1 MALAKQYG
9 SAKKARS
16 ALKKSAAGASEFL
29 WRLKADESFPV
40 RFLQEPADWFE
51 AAQHYVGGSFVWCTD
66 PENNKECEHCENG
79 DRPAKRA
86 LANVLDRTTGKVRIL
101 QMTTQLA
108 NSVVGKV
115 DRPITT
121 ADYEI
126 WREGSD
132 KENTKYGADRMDP
145 TPCKLSRYTIHDIE
159 AALITELGFDPNAEE
174 EEDEPRSSKFQRI
187 REHDAKKKSRHEDED
202 DDYEDDEEEEEV
214 DQYAE
219 MDRSELKAEI
229 KKYDPS
235 FVAKK
240 SQSDETLREILLDM
254 VQDADEDEEE
264 EDEPPARPKHSAKK
278 PAKKS
283 RDREDGLDE
292 FKPEKNRNPVRPAR
306 RLR

>member
-66 PENNKECEHCENG
+66 PENNKDCEHCENG

-145 TPCKLSRYTIHDIE
+145 TPCKLSRYTLHDIE

-174 EEDEPRSSKFQRI
+174 EEDEPRSSKSSS
-187 REHDAKKKSRHEDED
+187 AKGKSKPSRHEDED
-202 DDYEDDEEEEEV
+202 DDYEDDEEDDEEV

-235 FVAKK
+235 YVAKK
-240 SQSDETLREILLDM
+240 SQSDDTLREILRDLA
-254 VQDADEDEEE
+254 ADEDDDEDD
-264 EDEPPARPKHSAKK
+264 EDELPARSKR

-292 FKPEKNRNPVRPAR
+292 FKPDKSRHPEARPAR
-306 RLR
+306 RLRK